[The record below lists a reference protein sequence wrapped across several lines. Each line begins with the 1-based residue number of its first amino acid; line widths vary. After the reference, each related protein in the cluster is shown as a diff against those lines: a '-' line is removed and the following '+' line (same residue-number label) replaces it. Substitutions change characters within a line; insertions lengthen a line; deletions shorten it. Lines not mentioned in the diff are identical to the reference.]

1 MIEYKV
7 FLNNGNATV
16 DEYGDPKVTQS
27 AAEYQKLKDFINKY
41 GSGHATINVSM

>member
-16 DEYGDPKVTQS
+16 DEYGDPKVTES
-27 AAEYQKLKDFINKY
+27 RDEYKKLKDFINKY